1 MPVVA
6 AHLEGLPLF
15 DYEELSPTTT
25 TELIAAVEAKAD
37 KTTTSVD
44 RLITNAMTNLIHRKF
59 FLGSG
64 DDSFEKYCVIYFIL
78 TAPVPSPRETGCT
91 KTIADLLPAFDFN
104 VNIIGCDDGF
114 VLEIAKAKVTLH

>member
-6 AHLEGLPLF
+6 VNLDGLPLF

-44 RLITNAMTNLIHRKF
+44 RLIMNAMTNLIHRKF
-59 FLGSG
+59 FLGGG

-78 TAPVPSPRETGCT
+78 TEPVPSPRETGCT
-91 KTIADLLPAFDFN
+91 STIADWLPAFDFQ
-104 VNIIGCDDGF
+104 C
-114 VLEIAKAKVTLH
+114 EHYWP